1 MKVWLELWENTELNQ
16 TDFDN
21 CAFTHAHYKSCLEF
35 ALEDGY
41 TFRRMKDASSDD
53 QSGKTILMRH
63 DEDMSLPAMCAL
75 AQIEGELGIQST
87 LFIRLH
93 ANNYNLLAIESYT
106 SLTELLEMGHEIGF
120 HYELHCHPG
129 LSSREEEIFQKSK
142 SLLESILDTSIT
154 GMSYHEPTRFLDKDE
169 KRALPSGIEYE
180 AYDNRFMEN
189 YKYISDSSAHWRE
202 GCMCQHIG
210 KEENL
215 YILTHGFWWYN
226 KSPVENY

>member
-1 MKVWLELWENTELNQ
+1 MNKLSIDDIELKDKIVLVRVDFNVPLDKSQNI
-16 TDFDN
+16 TDDKRITASLPTIN
-21 CAFTHAHYKSCLEF
+21 KIIK
-35 ALEDGY
+35 DG
-41 TFRRMKDASSDD
+41 
-53 QSGKTILMRH
+53 GKTILMRH

-180 AYDNRFMEN
+180 AYDDRFMEN
-189 YKYISDSSAHWRE
+189 YKYVSDSSAHWRE